1 MDSDRTRWSDP
12 VRAHMAVQ
20 QLEEKL
26 SISIDPAATDGDLED
41 VDSAADVVE
50 TPD

>member
-1 MDSDRTRWSDP
+1 MDSDRTRWRDP
-12 VRAHMAVQ
+12 IRAHMAVQ

-26 SISIDPAATDGDLED
+26 GAPTTEQPEVNDVED
-41 VDSAADVVE
+41 VDSVE